1 MQGREIWIVKLRG
14 CDSLNESELLRG
26 QTLLVSSTDRPEL
39 EDKDEF
45 LVQVCHIAFLSSS
58 FQAANKQLSYQ
69 VCYLIQAIPSSPM
82 DQQNSELCRGEDWNC
97 QDTSLSGP
105 TVPFNA
111 ALLLAS
117 VSMHRRA
124 GCELAGPNKL

>member
-26 QTLLVSSTDRPEL
+26 QTLLVSSTDKPEL
-39 EDKDEF
+39 EDEDDF

-58 FQAANKQLSYQ
+58 LKQQQAGF
-69 VCYLIQAIPSSPM
+69 PSNVVPESSGFNSTSGPVTLNCAGENLHH
-82 DQQNSELCRGEDWNC
+82 QN
-97 QDTSLSGP
+97 TSLLGL
-105 TVPFNA
+105 TVPFNP

-117 VSMHRRA
+117 VTTHSRA
-124 GCELAGPNKL
+124 GCELAGLDKQ